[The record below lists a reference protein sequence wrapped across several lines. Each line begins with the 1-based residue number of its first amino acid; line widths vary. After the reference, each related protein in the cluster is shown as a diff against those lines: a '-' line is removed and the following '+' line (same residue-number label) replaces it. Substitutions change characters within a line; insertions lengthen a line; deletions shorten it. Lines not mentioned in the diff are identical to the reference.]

1 MKIAIFFG
9 GQSNE
14 HDVSIASGTSVI
26 YNIDKEK
33 YQVYPIYISK
43 EGKFYFY
50 GKDVYKIK
58 PLKVGAKLT
67 NLKEIENIIEYLK
80 DIDVCI
86 PILHGKYGED
96 GSIQGLFKL
105 LNKKYVGCDI
115 LSSAICMDK
124 VTTKILLE
132 GIGIKVTPYLYIKK
146 NGHKYLYFD
155 GNFNSYLLSKNELLK
170 LAKEKIGYPLFV
182 KASNSGSSIGTFKVE
197 DASSLISAI
206 TEASLIDEKILI
218 EKSIEGREL
227 EVAILGNNEVI
238 CSPVGEIKTSKDYYS
253 YKAKYNDKSSKT
265 ELANL
270 NLKTLNEIK
279 DIAKRAYRVCS
290 CKGLSRVDFFLESKT
305 NKIILNEINTMP
317 GFTSISMYP
326 ELFMMYGYDYK
337 TLIDKLIILALS

>member
-43 EGKFYFY
+43 EGKFYLY
-50 GKDVYKIK
+50 EKDIS
-58 PLKVGAKLT
+58 KLD
-67 NLKEIENIIEYLK
+67 NLKEIENILEYLQ

-115 LSSAICMDK
+115 LSSSICMDK
-124 VTTKILLE
+124 VTTKMLLE

-155 GNFNSYLLSKNELLK
+155 LL
-170 LAKEKIGYPLFV
+170 
-182 KASNSGSSIGTFKVE
+182 T
-197 DASSLISAI
+197 
-206 TEASLIDEKILI
+206 
-218 EKSIEGREL
+218 
-227 EVAILGNNEVI
+227 
-238 CSPVGEIKTSKDYYS
+238 
-253 YKAKYNDKSSKT
+253 
-265 ELANL
+265 
-270 NLKTLNEIK
+270 
-279 DIAKRAYRVCS
+279 
-290 CKGLSRVDFFLESKT
+290 FFLQ
-305 NKIILNEINTMP
+305 
-317 GFTSISMYP
+317 
-326 ELFMMYGYDYK
+326 
-337 TLIDKLIILALS
+337 